1 MEPALTFWNKALEV
15 SSKEVVLQAIYNQ
28 LEKDLMLVGAPVPD
42 LQGDLPMEWFPELAK
57 TLSTLSAYQLKQLLY
72 IVDVPENWS
81 NQLTESQEPEKAL
94 AEAIFIREIT
104 KVYYK
109 LQFSNQ

>member
-1 MEPALTFWNKALEV
+1 METALTLWNKALEV
-15 SSKEVVLQAIYNQ
+15 SSKDVLLQAIYRQ
-28 LEKDLMLVGAPVPD
+28 LEKDLMLVGAPVPV
-42 LQGDLPMEWFPELAK
+42 LKGDLPEEWIPELAK
-57 TLSTLSAYQLKQLLY
+57 TLDTLSGYQMKQLLY
-72 IVDVPENWS
+72 IVDVPESWS
-81 NQLTESQEPEKAL
+81 IQLADAEEPKNAL

>member
-1 MEPALTFWNKALEV
+1 M
-15 SSKEVVLQAIYNQ
+15 
-28 LEKDLMLVGAPVPD
+28 
-42 LQGDLPMEWFPELAK
+42 
-57 TLSTLSAYQLKQLLY
+57 KQLLY
-72 IVDVPENWS
+72 IVDVPESWS
-81 NQLTESQEPEKAL
+81 IQLADAEEPKNAL

>member
-1 MEPALTFWNKALEV
+1 METAMTLWNKALEV
-15 SSKEVVLQAIYNQ
+15 SSKDVVLQAIYNQ
-28 LEKDLMLVGAPVPD
+28 LEKDLMLVGAPVPV
-42 LQGDLPMEWFPELAK
+42 LEGDLPKAWIPELAK
-57 TLSTLSAYQLKQLLY
+57 TLSGLSGYQLKQLLY

-81 NQLTESQEPEKAL
+81 IQLADSQEPNSSL

-109 LQFSNQ
+109 LQFSNH